1 MARPLRLL
9 YELKAVLSRRKFRR
23 FLTLAEVN
31 QYVMWLADSA
41 DIVGPEAESPPRYSG
56 DPDDDYL
63 VVLALDTEAVI
74 MVTEE
79 SHLHDHQDTIPVAVQ
94 NPRNFVDSLLE
105 Y

>member
-1 MARPLRLL
+1 LARPLRLL

-56 DPDDDYL
+56 DPDDYL

-74 MVTEE
+74 IVTEE